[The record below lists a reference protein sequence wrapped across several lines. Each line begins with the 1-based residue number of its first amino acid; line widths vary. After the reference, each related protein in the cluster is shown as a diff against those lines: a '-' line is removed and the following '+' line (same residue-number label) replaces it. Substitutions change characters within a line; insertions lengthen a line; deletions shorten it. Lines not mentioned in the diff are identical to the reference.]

1 MHLVR
6 CAFLTQGL
14 KDFGFIARFSCGIT
28 NSLIVRQ
35 WRHKSHRKQT
45 RIWTRIREWKKE
57 SAWMHLSYD
66 LGFDEKKIL
75 KFYQCNPSKV
85 KLGNA
90 SLFPGNSSVSI
101 TQNTGTW
108 RVDPGC
114 LRRSR
119 VNHSLCCFPA
129 LRHFPHV
136 GDTCFWSTLAFS
148 YLTNKFFHRD
158 KGKQFRL
165 VKRRRSLSC
174 KG

>member
-1 MHLVR
+1 MYLVR

-14 KDFGFIARFSCGIT
+14 KDFGFIARLSCGIT

-35 WRHKSHRKQT
+35 WRHESQGKQN
-45 RIWTRIREWKKE
+45 RIWTRIREWKSQHE
-57 SAWMHLSYD
+57 CICLMFFD
-66 LGFDEKKIL
+66 LIKKTL
-75 KFYQCNPSKV
+75 KFCQCNPSKV

-101 TQNTGTW
+101 TRHTGIW

-148 YLTNKFFHRD
+148 YLTNKFSQGDEGKGFH
-158 KGKQFRL
+158 L
-165 VKRRRSLSC
+165 VERRQIL
-174 KG
+174 